1 MSEQETEAQLPAGR
15 PLEPADYPLNSSD
28 ELQETLRASTDPSL
42 STNQQFVLAL
52 AIRGYNQFDTTETTR
67 FRLIASGVFF
77 LLAAIATFYFSVLLF
92 GTLLPFDWLI
102 VTTVITAH
110 LFFANLVA
118 MKRFSLYEEDKISI
132 VTDNHR
138 RGDHFEFG
146 ELDDVFDSSMV
157 FGFALVLGALF
168 GLQIAV
174 LTATTSHMD
183 VPVADSHVG
192 SLLVTTNNLFH
203 GALLD
208 VMEIYRLRI
217 GPETGVLPFWTA
229 TMFLFFRITFDGLL
243 ILFALNLWRVHK
255 ASRLF
260 DSFPEQLNAANLGR
274 WIHSV
279 SNHESRFDRSF
290 SDEMIFSF
298 IIKEYILGRHDVV
311 LATCNQF
318 QNIPVSDEVRALFV
332 DDSGRPLFAPRTP
345 GTGSELLLEDVGPD
359 E

>member
-1 MSEQETEAQLPAGR
+1 MLDSNTVP
-15 PLEPADYPLNSSD
+15 
-28 ELQETLRASTDPSL
+28 
-42 STNQQFVLAL
+42 
-52 AIRGYNQFDTTETTR
+52 
-67 FRLIASGVFF
+67 VFSMF
-77 LLAAIATFYFSVLLF
+77 LGI
-92 GTLLPFDWLI
+92 
-102 VTTVITAH
+102 
-110 LFFANLVA
+110 
-118 MKRFSLYEEDKISI
+118 
-132 VTDNHR
+132 
-138 RGDHFEFG
+138 
-146 ELDDVFDSSMV
+146 
-157 FGFALVLGALF
+157 LF

-174 LTATTSHMD
+174 LAATTSHMD

-192 SLLVTTNNLFH
+192 SLLVTTNNLFR

-208 VMEIYRLRI
+208 VMEIYHLNI
-217 GPETGVLPFWTA
+217 GPEMGVLPFWTA

-243 ILFALNLWRVHK
+243 ILFALSVWRVHK

-260 DSFPEQLNAANLGR
+260 VSFPEKRNAAKLSE
-274 WIHSV
+274 WIQLV

-332 DDSGRPLFAPRTP
+332 DDSGRPLFAPRPP